1 MIDFNYVTQQAE
13 AINSPNWLSIAAATS
28 KIQQLRREFPQSII
42 KKKWIKKKFLLRE
55 RFSHDYNA
63 AMNKH

>member
-1 MIDFNYVTQQAE
+1 MIDFNYVIQQAE

-28 KIQQLRREFPQSII
+28 KTQQLRRESPQSTI

-55 RFSHDYNA
+55 LFSHDYNA